1 MARTKPIDHST
12 GSAIATTAWT
22 AGKYGIGGAIVAGL
36 VGAAVFGGIAAL
48 GVAAAGAV
56 AGLLGV
62 GGAAAAVTSTIG
74 MAAIGIA
81 SFLGFGGALTT
92 TGGIA
97 AITAGG
103 LMGLFKG
110 GRRVTHE
117 RQAYQDR
124 VENRAPAHHGRLEN
138 AAEAS
143 MQQGYMQGLQ
153 DGQQMVVNKIRELQ
167 YAALQ
172 QQMDKDKTACAAK
185 GPHVQAEM
193 KRRETAAAAGQQIG

>member
-1 MARTKPIDHST
+1 MARPKPIDHTT

-22 AGKYGIGGAIVAGL
+22 AGKYGIGGAILAGL
-36 VGAAVFGGIAAL
+36 AGAVVLGSIAAL
-48 GVAAAGAV
+48 GVAAVGAV
-56 AGLLGV
+56 AGLLGA
-62 GGAAAAVTSTIG
+62 GSAAAAVTSGIG

-97 AITAGG
+97 AVTAGG

-110 GRRVTHE
+110 GRRVGNE
-117 RQAYQDR
+117 RQAYQDKM
-124 VENRAPAHHGRLEN
+124 EHRAPLRQHRMEQAQEMG
-138 AAEAS
+138 

-172 QQMDKDKTACAAK
+172 QQMDKDKAACCK
-185 GPHVQAEM
+185 PGPHAQAEM
-193 KRRETAAAAGQQIG
+193 KRREAAAAAGQQIG